1 MIGAVTRYNHEG
13 LHVTGTELTFTGLE
27 HTETNQ
33 VVNPYSNC
41 TCIMYLFTTI
51 WNHIFFKIHNSLN
64 NRRNKTL
71 LKQM

>member
-13 LHVTGTELTFTGLE
+13 LHVTGTELTFTGLQ

-51 WNHIFFKIHNSLN
+51 WNQIFF
-64 NRRNKTL
+64 
-71 LKQM
+71 

>member
-41 TCIMYLFTTI
+41 TIMYNVFI
-51 WNHIFFKIHNSLN
+51 HHNMESYFFLNS
-64 NRRNKTL
+64 
-71 LKQM
+71 